1 MDILTSSKVLCF
13 RISDYD
19 DLAFCPLFFLKDHY
33 FFRGQADAKWGLQ
46 TSLERKYSAYCK
58 EWLKSGSKEHNIPDN
73 EKKFFV
79 NAFSQTLKY
88 KEEYAAIQTFRR
100 LTSLPEKLT
109 SIEILA
115 RMQHYGAATRLLD
128 VTTSFLIA
136 LFFAFEEYGE
146 QDRTV
151 WIFNGSF
158 FYKNSGLIDKMV
170 CFDLEDEKNEAFL
183 RLMSNRENRYH
194 QILDHANNYIYPSQ
208 GYTSKKRSI
217 MPLEITGN
225 NPRLV
230 AQNGAFLF
238 PTQLNKSFEDNLCT
252 VLDMAKEDF
261 SAACKKALRIKIKNF
276 DKLDLMNAAV
286 IKLIIPV
293 KIRHLAERLFNAAN
307 ISYQSIYPDEIGI
320 AKSIKYW

>member
-1 MDILTSSKVLCF
+1 MAISISPKVLCF
-13 RISDYD
+13 RINDYN

-33 FFRGQADAKWGLQ
+33 FFRGQADAKWRLQ
-46 TSLERKYSAYCK
+46 TYLERKYSAYRK
-58 EWLKSGSKEHNIPDN
+58 ESLESGGKEHNIPDN
-73 EKKFFV
+73 EKKFFA
-79 NAFSQTLKY
+79 NAFSKALEY

-100 LTSLPEKLT
+100 LSSLSENLS

-115 RMQHYGAATRLLD
+115 RMQHYGATTRLLD

-146 QDRTV
+146 QDRAV

-170 CFDLEDEKNEAFL
+170 CFDLENEKREAFL
-183 RLMSNRENRYH
+183 RLMSDRENCYN
-194 QILDHANNYIYPSQ
+194 QILNHANNYIYPSQ
-208 GYTSKKRSI
+208 GHTCKKCSI
-217 MPLEITGN
+217 IPFEITGN

-238 PTQLNKSFEDNLCT
+238 PTKLNKSFEENLCA
-252 VLDMAKEDF
+252 VLGMTEQDF
-261 SAACKKALRIKIKNF
+261 SAACKSISRTKIKNF
-276 DKLDLMNAAV
+276 DNLDLMNAAV